1 MRAIAVAAALVG
13 VCVAGGASAREWTDP
28 AGRVKFDAPNG
39 WTTTQERGQNA
50 GDTFTY
56 VISGNANNE
65 CHIIGQANNG
75 TATASVAGVR
85 RAGADTARFTTEFW
99 TTTLNGIGNVFPGNS
114 ATVTSTTVETNGAWP
129 IQRAEANSSRRPVH
143 AAMQLRPGFDL
154 ITLCMTYDGAE
165 PIAVYDQVIRSVS
178 HPPRS
183 KRRPTLPRQPPS
195 PRRKS
200 PQRRRRRRL
209 KNRAVAAIA
218 GRPLT
223 SPPDQTRRRADAR
236 RRKG

>member
-178 HPPRS
+178 HPNDAAFQAAADAAAAAAVAAPEVA
-183 KRRPTLPRQPPS
+183 PAPP
-195 PRRKS
+195 P
-200 PQRRRRRRL
+200 PPAEEPRRRR
-209 KNRAVAAIA
+209 NRGPTAN
-218 GRPLT
+218 
-223 SPPDQTRRRADAR
+223 
-236 RRKG
+236 

>member
-13 VCVAGGASAREWTDP
+13 VCVAGGAVAREWVDP

-39 WTTTQERGQNA
+39 WATTQERGQNA

-75 TATASVAGVR
+75 TASASVANVR
-85 RAGADTARFTTEFW
+85 RAGADPARFTTEFW
-99 TTTLNGIGNVFPGNS
+99 TTTLNGIPNVFPASS
-114 ATVTSTTVETNGAWP
+114 ATVTSTTIETNGAWP
-129 IQRAEANSSRRPVH
+129 IQRAEATSSRRPVH

-178 HPPRS
+178 HPNDAAFQ
-183 KRRPTLPRQPPS
+183 TQADAEAAAPPAAA
-195 PRRKS
+195 PEAA
-200 PQRRRRRRL
+200 PAPAPAPAEPRRRR
-209 KNRAVAAIA
+209 NRGPTAN
-218 GRPLT
+218 
-223 SPPDQTRRRADAR
+223 
-236 RRKG
+236 